1 VSDRRLAGS
10 GWRVPAT
17 VPATPGR
24 VPDSRSDPACGWC
37 ATIPS
42 DFAVVS
48 SVRRRLAN
56 WLEHRTVERGSRRSR
71 FSLYEHWSTPQSTL
85 TKGDWATSNSPLSAP
100 TITSSSPS
108 PTTVGDPTAPGNRG
122 RGLPLMY
129 RLADDV
135 TSPSTGTIP
144 VPQSVSAGASARQI
158 PAGVFIR
165 RAAGGDDRKGYDGQ
179 VHYSHLLDALRS
191 R

>member
-135 TSPSTGTIP
+135 HVAVDRDHPGTTISLRWSLSAPNPCRGFHSP
-144 VPQSVSAGASARQI
+144 
-158 PAGVFIR
+158 
-165 RAAGGDDRKGYDGQ
+165 GGRW
-179 VHYSHLLDALRS
+179 
-191 R
+191 

>member
-48 SVRRRLAN
+48 SVRRPLSELGSN
-56 WLEHRTVERGSRRSR
+56 HRTVERGSRRSR
-71 FSLYEHWSTPQSTL
+71 FSLYEALVNSTEHAHQRRLGYTQL
-85 TKGDWATSNSPLSAP
+85 TAQRTNDHVI
-100 TITSSSPS
+100 ITV
-108 PTTVGDPTAPGNRG
+108 TDHG
-122 RGLPLMY
+122 RWPH
-129 RLADDV
+129 R
-135 TSPSTGTIP
+135 T
-144 VPQSVSAGASARQI
+144 RQ
-158 PAGVFIR
+158 PWP
-165 RAAGGDDRKGYDGQ
+165 RAAPDVPAR
-179 VHYSHLLDALRS
+179 R
-191 R
+191 